1 MSPTGRPESEQ
12 RSAQREGP
20 PVGAAYQPSAAA
32 AAGRAD
38 FATLSTWIAP
48 GARVLDLGC
57 GDGSLLSYLARE
69 RQTVGYGI
77 EIDDAGVLACI
88 RQGVNVVQSDLES
101 GLAGFGD
108 ASFDCVI
115 LSQTLQ
121 AMRHTE
127 AIVAEMLRVGR
138 DAIVTFPNF
147 GHWSHRLQIL
157 RGRMPVSSALPY
169 QWYDTPNIHLC
180 TVADFD
186 AFLAERGCTV
196 EDRVVLS
203 GGRAVALLPNLRG
216 ELAIYRF
223 RRA

>member
-1 MSPTGRPESEQ
+1 MS
-12 RSAQREGP
+12 
-20 PVGAAYQPSAAA
+20 AAYQPSAAA

-38 FATLSTWIAP
+38 FATLSAWIAP
-48 GARVLDLGC
+48 RARVLDLGC
-57 GDGSLLSYLARE
+57 GDGSLLAYLARE

-127 AIVAEMLRVGR
+127 GIVAEMLRVGR

-196 EDRVVLS
+196 EDRVVLA

>member
-1 MSPTGRPESEQ
+1 MIANGHLTS
-12 RSAQREGP
+12 
-20 PVGAAYQPSAAA
+20 

-38 FATLSTWIAP
+38 FATIAGWIAR

-57 GDGSLLSYLARE
+57 GDGSLLVYLQRE
-69 RQTVGYGI
+69 RGATGYGI
-77 EIDDAGVLACI
+77 EIDNAGVLACI
-88 RQGVNVVQSDLES
+88 GNGTNVLQSDLES
-101 GLAGFGD
+101 GLAGFDD

-127 AIVAEMLRVGR
+127 GIVNEMLRVGR
-138 DAIVTFPNF
+138 QAIVTFPNF
-147 GHWSHRLQIL
+147 GHWTHRLQIL
-157 RGRMPVSSALPY
+157 RGRMPVSSSLPY

-186 AFLAERGCTV
+186 AFLTDRRCVV
-196 EDRVVLS
+196 ENRVVLS
-203 GGRAVALLPNLRG
+203 GGKAVALLPNLLG

>member
-1 MSPTGRPESEQ
+1 MS
-12 RSAQREGP
+12 
-20 PVGAAYQPSAAA
+20 AAYQPSAAA

-38 FATLSTWIAP
+38 FATLSAWIAP
-48 GARVLDLGC
+48 RARVLDLGC
-57 GDGSLLSYLARE
+57 GDGSLLAYLARE

-127 AIVAEMLRVGR
+127 GIVAEMLRVGR

-196 EDRVVLS
+196 EDRVVLAS
-203 GGRAVALLPNLRG
+203 GRAVALLPNLRG

>member
-1 MSPTGRPESEQ
+1 MTAP
-12 RSAQREGP
+12 AL
-20 PVGAAYQPSAAA
+20 AYVPSAAA

-38 FATLSTWIAP
+38 FATIAGWIAP
-48 GARVLDLGC
+48 RARVLDLGC
-57 GDGSLLSYLARE
+57 GDGSLLAYLTRE
-69 RQTVGYGI
+69 RGAAGYGI
-77 EIDDAGVLACI
+77 EIEDAGVLASLRNGI
-88 RQGVNVVQSDLES
+88 NVLQSDLES
-101 GLAGFGD
+101 GLAGFDD

-127 AIVAEMLRVGR
+127 DIVNEMLRVGR
-138 DAIVTFPNF
+138 EAIVTFPNF
-147 GHWSHRLQIL
+147 GHWTHRLQIL
-157 RGRMPVSSALPY
+157 RGRMPVSSSLPY

-186 AFLAERGCTV
+186 AFLMQRHFAIEN
-196 EDRVVLS
+196 RVVLA
-203 GGRAVALLPNLRG
+203 GGQTVSVLPNLMG

>member
-1 MSPTGRPESEQ
+1 M
-12 RSAQREGP
+12 
-20 PVGAAYQPSAAA
+20 AAYLPSAAA

-38 FATLSTWIAP
+38 FATIAAWIAR

-57 GDGSLLSYLARE
+57 GDGSLLAYLKRE
-69 RQTVGYGI
+69 RGATGYGI
-77 EIDDAGVLACI
+77 EIDPAGVLASVRNGI
-88 RQGVNVVQSDLES
+88 NVLQSDLES
-101 GLAGFGD
+101 GLAGFED
-108 ASFDCVI
+108 ASFDCVV

-127 AIVAEMLRVGR
+127 DIVNEMLRVGR
-138 DAIVTFPNF
+138 EAIVTFPNF

-157 RGRMPVSSALPY
+157 RGRMPVSPSLPY

-186 AFLAERGCTV
+186 AFLAARRLAV
-196 EDRVVLS
+196 EARVVMAR
-203 GGRAVALLPNLRG
+203 GRALSLLPNLRG

-223 RRA
+223 RRT

>member
-1 MSPTGRPESEQ
+1 MTVTSRRATRVPAQQRQPRQFDPPRQADGR
-12 RSAQREGP
+12 RE
-20 PVGAAYQPSAAA
+20 PVSSYFGQQ
-32 AAGRAD
+32 
-38 FATLSTWIAP
+38 
-48 GARVLDLGC
+48 VLDLLKLKERLPRETYQTLLA
-57 GDGSLLSYLARE
+57 SLRN
-69 RQTVGYGI
+69 GI
-77 EIDDAGVLACI
+77 NVL
-88 RQGVNVVQSDLES
+88 QSDLES
-101 GLAGFGD
+101 GLAGFDD

-127 AIVAEMLRVGR
+127 RIVNEMLRVGR
-138 DAIVTFPNF
+138 EAIVTFPNF
-147 GHWSHRLQIL
+147 GHWTHRLQIL

-186 AFLAERGCTV
+186 AFLGQRRCVV
-196 EDRVVLS
+196 ENRVVLS
-203 GGRAVALLPNLRG
+203 GGRPVQTLPNLLG